1 MKEKRSKQ
9 KERKPVTKG
18 TGWKWAFL
26 TLSAI
31 ILGSIIWLFIQ
42 LAVPSLSEQKQLE
55 QGTKNETEEAISFQV
70 AAEKEQINLLIDQ
83 YITEKTTGQSVS
95 YQFQL
100 TDQAELAGTFEVF
113 GIDIPFHLD
122 LDPFVMENGN
132 IQLKAKQIAL
142 GQLNLPIPFAMKQI
156 SQQLDLPHWVAV
168 NSEKRTITLRLNE
181 FSLKSGVFFSADRIN
196 LAEDDIRLTVFVPK
210 QKISEREETIK

>member
-1 MKEKRSKQ
+1 MEEKRSKQ
-9 KERKPVTKG
+9 KERNSEPRG
-18 TGWKWAFL
+18 SRWKWAFL

-31 ILGSIIWLFIQ
+31 VLGSMIWLFIQ
-42 LAVPSLSEQKQLE
+42 LAVPSSNEQKQLE
-55 QGTKNETEEAISFQV
+55 QGISNETGKAISFQV
-70 AAEKEQINLLIDQ
+70 AAEKEQVNLLIDQ
-83 YITEKTTGQSVS
+83 YITEKTIGQSVS

-100 TDQAELAGTFEVF
+100 TNQAELAGTFEVF

-142 GQLNLPIPFAMKQI
+142 GQLNLPIPFAMKLI

-168 NSEKRTITLRLNE
+168 NSEKKTITLRLNE
-181 FSLKSGVFFSADRIN
+181 FSLKSGVFFSADRID

-210 QKISEREETIK
+210 QKISEREEI